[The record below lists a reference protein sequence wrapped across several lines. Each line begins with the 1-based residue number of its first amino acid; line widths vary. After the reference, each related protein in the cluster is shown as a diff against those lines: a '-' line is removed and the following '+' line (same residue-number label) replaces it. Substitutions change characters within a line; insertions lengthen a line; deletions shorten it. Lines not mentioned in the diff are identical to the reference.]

1 MDGPTPLEHLKDHI
15 TCDESCEVLETVL
28 RGSVRAQILDEA
40 QKSATFEQALGH
52 LRTGMRS
59 HIFRTTSGKLSLDQV
74 ARTLDRRTR
83 EDGFYV
89 LHEWHHTGHRF
100 TEENTPVLMLDFFA
114 GKGVVP
120 PDPRASLSILLDYYF
135 LHLLALCAMRAWDG
149 TEPNA
154 TLERVTRLV
163 GDLQGPQGS
172 GHQFVECAES
182 LLIYA
187 VSQFHP
193 DHQAYLSLIPKIRH
207 IDQVHQLHFARLS
220 TAALAGH
227 LRWGFAVMYKRDL
240 ARMREDNM
248 ADYPWL
254 MIALQTLMRGY
265 ARTHDAG
272 LTGPARDNV
281 VEGIL
286 NGLTP
291 DPWAFFDQPPASL
304 SAYQTEHAEFRRLF
318 EQYQESLME
327 DFARHRPGNETF
339 SPLNFHFSFP
349 HNGMVALVMVALLD
363 GEASDQPLDALL
375 TREVRGEAKTRS
387 PSALAQRL
395 MEYSRSVPE
404 GLDTNGAVLV
414 VHEPRAGLRHY
425 NMTLA
430 TIRKTLATPPP
441 LHASA
446 EVAPPQP
453 DPPTS

>member
-1 MDGPTPLEHLKDHI
+1 MASTPLEHLKDRV
-15 TCDESCEVLETVL
+15 TCDEACEILETVL
-28 RGSVRAQILDEA
+28 RGSVRAQILDET
-40 QKSATFEQALGH
+40 QKAATFEQALGRM
-52 LRTGMRS
+52 RTGMRS
-59 HIFRTTSGKLSLDQV
+59 HNFRTASGKLTLDQL

-83 EDGFYV
+83 EVGFHV

-114 GKGVVP
+114 RKRVVP
-120 PDPRASLSILLDYYF
+120 PDPRTSLSILLDYYF

-149 TEPNA
+149 TDANT

-182 LLIYA
+182 LLIHA

-193 DHQAYLSLIPKIRH
+193 DDQAYLSLVLKVRH
-207 IDQVHQLHFARLS
+207 IDQSHQLHFARLS

-240 ARMREDNM
+240 GRMREDNV

-254 MIALQTLMRGY
+254 MIALETLMRGY
-265 ARTHDAG
+265 ARMHDTG
-272 LTGPARDNV
+272 LTGPERDDV

-304 SAYQTEHAEFRRLF
+304 SAYQTEYAEFRQLF
-318 EQYQESLME
+318 EKYQDPLME
-327 DFARHRPGNETF
+327 DFARHRPGKETF
-339 SPLNFHFSFP
+339 SPLDFHFSFP
-349 HNGMVALVMVALLD
+349 HNGMVALVMLALLD
-363 GEASDQPLDALL
+363 GAASDQPFDALL
-375 TREVRGEAKTRS
+375 TREAEGETKGCS
-387 PSALAQRL
+387 PRALAQRL
-395 MEYSRSVPE
+395 MEYSRSIPE
-404 GLDTNGAVLV
+404 GLDANGAVLV

-425 NMTLA
+425 NMTLS
-430 TIRKTLATPPP
+430 TIRKQLQTTA
-441 LHASA
+441 
-446 EVAPPQP
+446 
-453 DPPTS
+453 

>member
-1 MDGPTPLEHLKDHI
+1 MTPISTTASGLVRMSRLDSLYPLEHLKDRV
-15 TCDESCEVLETVL
+15 TCDEACEVLETVL
-28 RGSVRAQILDEA
+28 RGSVRAQILDET
-40 QKSATFEQALGH
+40 QKTATFEQALA
-52 LRTGMRS
+52 RIRAGMQS
-59 HIFRTTSGKLSLDQV
+59 HVFQTASGKLTLDQL

-114 GKGVVP
+114 SKGVVP
-120 PDPRASLSILLDYYF
+120 PDPRTSLSILLDYYF
-135 LHLLALCAMRAWDG
+135 LHLLALCVMRAWDG
-149 TEPNA
+149 TNPNT
-154 TLERVTRLV
+154 TLERVTGLV

-182 LLIYA
+182 LLIHA

-193 DHQAYLSLIPKIRH
+193 DDEAYLRLVLKVRH
-207 IDQVHQLHFARLS
+207 LDQSHQLHFARLS

-240 ARMREDNM
+240 GRMREDNA

-254 MIALQTLMRGY
+254 IIALETLMRGY
-265 ARTHDAG
+265 ARMHDAG
-272 LTGPARDNV
+272 LTGPERDDV

-304 SAYQTEHAEFRRLF
+304 SAYQAEHAEFRRLF
-318 EQYQESLME
+318 EQYQEPLME
-327 DFARHRPGNETF
+327 DFARHLPGKETF

-349 HNGMVALVMVALLD
+349 HNGMVALVMLALLD
-363 GEASDQPLDALL
+363 GAASDQPLDALL
-375 TREVRGEAKTRS
+375 TREAGGEAKARS

-395 MEYSRSVPE
+395 MDYSGSIRE
-404 GLDTNGAVLV
+404 GFDAGGAVLV

-425 NMTLA
+425 NMTMT
-430 TIRKTLATPPP
+430 TIRKHLKTT
-441 LHASA
+441 
-446 EVAPPQP
+446 V
-453 DPPTS
+453 